1 MELEEGRELVGA
13 LSPEGSRK
21 ALWLWYT
28 SRFSCMLG
36 GLLESHVVRPVHL
49 NPVTA
54 PACKISRL
62 KSAHMCLRYILWSSN
77 TALIIMHFDENPFTL
92 M

>member
-1 MELEEGRELVGA
+1 MELEGGRELVGA

-62 KSAHMCLRYILWSSN
+62 KSAHMRLRYIL
-77 TALIIMHFDENPFTL
+77 TLCCDHYAL
-92 M
+92 